1 MQIEST
7 NHNLVEGN
15 IIRFTTTGMLPTG
28 LASATDYYVVGTP
41 STTTDSTGNILFF
54 VSDTENGTRIAY
66 IDPGTGTHSWQSA
79 IIALNRIYYDI
90 LDDLDDTLRDIENK
104 RRVIIE
110 INYE

>member
-15 IIRFTTTGMLPTG
+15 IIRFTTTGILPTG
-28 LASATDYYVVGTP
+28 LASETNYYVVGTI
-41 STTTDSTGNILFF
+41 TANTFF
-54 VSDTENGTRIAY
+54 VSISLGGDEVIYTNDSIGN
-66 IDPGTGTHSWQSA
+66 GTHSWQNA
-79 IIALNRIYYDI
+79 YALLNRIGDI
-90 LDDLDDTLRDIENK
+90 LDDLDDTLGDIENK

>member
-15 IIRFTTTGMLPTG
+15 SIRFTTTGILPTG
-28 LASATDYYVVGTP
+28 LASETNYYVVGTI
-41 STTTDSTGNILFF
+41 TANTFF
-54 VSDTENGTRIAY
+54 VSISPGGDEVIYTNDGI
-66 IDPGTGTHSWQSA
+66 GTGTHYWQSGVA
-79 IIALNRIYYDI
+79 MNRIYVDI
-90 LDDLDDTLRDIENK
+90 LDDLDDTLGDIENK